1 MATKNEVKGVSSKMK
16 RPVVIPVPY
25 RPENQFISK
34 EQFLKNRAAEKA
46 ANKAAEEARIK
57 VLKEAGQTQSLP
69 EAPIE
74 SESDKQI
81 QLVRRQLANAQKQLL
96 EKPDSKSWKNKVK
109 TLSEELEV
117 LEAESID

>member
-1 MATKNEVKGVSSKMK
+1 MATKNEVKGVTSKMK

-46 ANKAAEEARIK
+46 ANKAAEEARIR

-81 QLVRRQLANAQKQLL
+81 QLLRRQLANAQKQLS